1 MNFINFMNLPNF
13 MVNIRSIR
21 FRITA
26 WYSLSLTLATAFI
39 FISFFI
45 VTQNTLYSQ
54 VDSQLVSHGDKL
66 VQLATAQGSTLHEVL
81 LQRVVFAEF
90 SQIPGM
96 LVVLLD
102 AQGNIIQSSLSGDT
116 QQNKYQELFQLA
128 NKSDNTVLQNQTVAN
143 TPMRFYAKAVRNQ
156 NQLVGV
162 ILVAHQIDVIQK
174 SLTSLLTILGIVFA
188 VLVLPM
194 ILGGYGMARG
204 IMQPID
210 ELIVKLQKIS
220 SEHLQER
227 IKNPATGD
235 EMEELVVTF
244 NNLLDRL
251 QSSFQRERQFIT
263 DVAHE
268 LKTPSATLQS
278 GIEIALSK
286 NRTKE
291 EYKEALEESLIDAQ
305 RQSKTL
311 SNILD
316 LAWSEASSTADA
328 VIPVNLSE
336 LLLEVYEV
344 VFKLAKRKDIAIK
357 KSLDTNIF
365 VAGIGSKD
373 KLARAFLNIL
383 ENAVKYTKPK
393 GKIRILLKKEQA
405 LAKVQVIDTGIG
417 IADKDM
423 PHIFERFYRG
433 ESTDKTLGSGLGL
446 AITQSIIHGHK
457 GKIKVKSAEG
467 KGTTVIVIL
476 PSINTSV

>member
-1 MNFINFMNLPNF
+1 MNATNL
-13 MVNIRSIR
+13 VGNIRSIR

-45 VTQNTLYSQ
+45 FTQNTLYNQ

-66 VQLATAQGSTLHEVL
+66 VQLATSERSTLHEVL
-81 LQRVVFAEF
+81 LKREVFTEF

-96 LVVLLD
+96 LVVILD
-102 AQGNIIQSSLSGDT
+102 ERGSIIQSSLAGDS
-116 QQNKYQELFQLA
+116 QNNQYSSQYELAKRSENAIFKNQ
-128 NKSDNTVLQNQTVAN
+128 NVSD

-156 NQLVGV
+156 NQLVGI
-162 ILVAHQIDVIQK
+162 ILVAHPIDVIQK
-174 SLTSLLTILGIVFA
+174 SLTSLLTILGIVFI

-210 ELIVKLQKIS
+210 ELIIKLQKIS
-220 SEHLQER
+220 TEHLHER
-227 IKNPATGD
+227 IKNPRTGD

-251 QSSFQRERQFIT
+251 QNAFQRERQFIT

-268 LKTPSATLQS
+268 LKTPLATLQS
-278 GIEIALSK
+278 GIEVVLSK
-286 NRTKE
+286 KRCKE
-291 EYKEALEESLIDAQ
+291 EYKEALVEALIDAK

-316 LAWSEASSTADA
+316 IAWSEASTGD
-328 VIPVNLSE
+328 VVRPVNLSE
-336 LLLEVYEV
+336 LILEVYEV
-344 VFKLAKRKDIAIK
+344 VFKLAKHKEIVIEKA
-357 KSLDTNIF
+357 LDANVF

-393 GKIRILLKKEQA
+393 GKILILLKKEQA
-405 LAKVQVIDTGIG
+405 LVRVQITDTGIG
-417 IADKDM
+417 IADKDL

-446 AITQSIIHGHK
+446 AITQSIIHSHK
-457 GKIKVKSAEG
+457 GKIKVKSTEG

-476 PSINTSV
+476 PSINAST